1 MFYYLKQSLKVI
13 NVKRILNLSQE
24 YVEIQ
29 LPKTILKINGK
40 EMYISYIEGKEIII
54 KGKIDKIIIEDFNLW
69 RNFMIDIKFHSLV
82 NYIF

>member
-54 KGKIDKIIIEDFNLW
+54 KGKIDKIIIEDFNL
-69 RNFMIDIKFHSLV
+69 
-82 NYIF
+82 